1 MEMARTVLIVE
12 DGETT
17 AALEIVLGKLDGM
30 ELVVMENGR
39 DARRF
44 LQAGQAGLAAIVTD
58 LNLPYVDGFELIE
71 LVRSDSRYSDLPIVV
86 LSGNS
91 SPDTPE
97 RLRLLGAN
105 AFFAKPYSPVK
116 VLETLEAL
124 LDGT

>member
-1 MEMARTVLIVE
+1 MGRTILIVE
-12 DGETT
+12 DCEST
-17 AALEIVLGKLDGM
+17 AALEIALGKLAGI
-30 ELVVMENGR
+30 ELVMKGNGR

-44 LQAGQAGLAAIVTD
+44 LEAGNVELSAMVTD

-71 LVRSDSRYSDLPIVV
+71 MVRSDSRYAGVPIVV

-97 RLRLLGAN
+97 RVRLLGAN
-105 AFFAKPYSPVK
+105 AFFAKPYSPAK

-124 LDGT
+124 IDATY

>member
-1 MEMARTVLIVE
+1 MARTVLIVE
-12 DGETT
+12 DSGTT
-17 AALEIVLGKLDGM
+17 AALEITLGKLAGIQ
-30 ELVVMENGR
+30 LVVVTNGR
-39 DARRF
+39 DACRF
-44 LQAGQAGLAAIVTD
+44 LQAGPNELAALITD

-71 LVRSDSRYSDLPIVV
+71 MVRSDSRYTDLPIVV

-97 RLRLLGAN
+97 RVRLLGAN

-124 LDGT
+124 LDAT